1 MSKTIMVVDD
11 EEDIRFIIRNVLEA
25 DGYRVIEAKNGKE
38 CIENMHERIDLVLM
52 DIVMPEMNGWDALK
66 KIKGIN
72 KFSSI
77 PFFMLTALPINP
89 NEINDNLFLFLEDYI
104 LKPFTKNQLLEKV
117 HEIINTYSKTDQ
129 KAYQLSHSAGNHV
142 AQEYKELTH
151 AINRYSRLIQAI
163 IESCGGQGA
172 LTSSVKKSIKGY
184 EGKIQIYKVKLDKL
198 LSSIK

>member
-1 MSKTIMVVDD
+1 LNEK
-11 EEDIRFIIRNVLEA
+11 
-25 DGYRVIEAKNGKE
+25 
-38 CIENMHERIDLVLM
+38 IDLVLM
-52 DIVMPEMNGWDALK
+52 DIVMPVMNGWDALK

-89 NEINDNLFLFLEDYI
+89 NEINDNLFYLLENYI

-117 HEIINTYSKTDQ
+117 NEIINTYSKTDQ

-151 AINRYSRLIQAI
+151 AINRYSRLIQVI
-163 IESCGGQGA
+163 IDSSGGKGA

-184 EGKIQIYKVKLDKL
+184 EEKKQKNMVKLDKL